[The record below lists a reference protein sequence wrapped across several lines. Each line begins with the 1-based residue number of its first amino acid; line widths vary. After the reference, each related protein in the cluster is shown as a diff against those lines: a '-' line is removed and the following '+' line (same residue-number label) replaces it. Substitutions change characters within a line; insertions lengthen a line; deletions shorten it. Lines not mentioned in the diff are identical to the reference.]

1 MDPAGFR
8 SAVRGRSVVYH
19 RVLYLGWVER
29 APNEANAPRQNWLDP
44 ARDVLDIITRSS
56 ADGITIQD
64 ASGQLIYANDAAA
77 RMSGFASGE
86 DMKQARTGEIRERF
100 EILDEDGNPLPLE
113 RLPGRQALQG
123 EQDPQAVVRFRGKGS
138 RGDDRWALIRA
149 TPLFDRRGHV
159 RNVVN
164 VIVDITADR
173 SKQRAQAFLAD
184 ATRELTRSLDWEA
197 TIRRVARLAVPDMAD
212 WCSVDIVEPDGSL
225 SLVALAHVDP
235 AQVEWAYELRRRR
248 PATTTDPAGVANVV
262 RTGVSELI
270 QEITPEV
277 IEAANIT
284 DPELL
289 EIIRRLRLSSVMYIP
304 LIARGRTLGVLTMV
318 WAESGKHYSEEDVR
332 LAEDLASRAAFAIDN
347 ARLYRERD
355 QTARSLQERLLPK
368 VLPELPGF
376 DVAARYVPAGNA
388 LLAGGDFY
396 DLFEMDD
403 GSWKALIGDV
413 CGKGAEAAA
422 LMGFVRF
429 TIRAASRQ
437 DTRPSEAL
445 VKLNRAL
452 LEELEAG
459 KGEFCTAA
467 IVRIRPEEDRV
478 RLTIAVAGHP
488 LPFILRADGTL
499 EESGTP
505 GTLLGIFEEIDVSD
519 TIAELRPGDT
529 IVMLTDGVFEAG
541 REEGWQEE
549 AIPRLLADS
558 AGLPPDVIAD
568 RILAAV
574 ADIEDPRTDDIA
586 VLAIQLRS

>member
-1 MDPAGFR
+1 
-8 SAVRGRSVVYH
+8 
-19 RVLYLGWVER
+19 
-29 APNEANAPRQNWLDP
+29 
-44 ARDVLDIITRSS
+44 
-56 ADGITIQD
+56 
-64 ASGQLIYANDAAA
+64 
-77 RMSGFASGE
+77 
-86 DMKQARTGEIRERF
+86 
-100 EILDEDGNPLPLE
+100 
-113 RLPGRQALQG
+113 
-123 EQDPQAVVRFRGKGS
+123 VVRFRKKRSGVE
-138 RGDDRWALIRA
+138 DRWVLVRA

-164 VIVDITADR
+164 VIVDVTEDR
-173 SKQRAQAFLAD
+173 SKQRAHAFLAD

-197 TIRRVARLAVPDMAD
+197 TIKRVARLAVPDMAD

-225 SLVALAHVDP
+225 SLVALAHADP
-235 AQVEWAYELRRRR
+235 AQVEWAHELRRRR
-248 PATTTDPAGVANVV
+248 PPQTTDPTGVANVA

-270 QEITPEV
+270 PEITPEM

-284 DPELL
+284 DPEVL
-289 EIIRRLRLSSVMYIP
+289 EVVERLQLRSVMYIP
-304 LIARGRTLGVLTMV
+304 LVARGRILGVLSMV
-318 WAESGKHYSEEDVR
+318 RAESGKHYTQDDVR

-368 VLPELPGF
+368 VLPDIAGL
-376 DVAARYVPAGNA
+376 DVAARYVPAGDA
-388 LLAGGDFY
+388 LQAGGDFY

-459 KGEFCTAA
+459 DGGEFCTAA
-467 IVRIRPEEDRV
+467 IVRLRPEEGRARV
-478 RLTIAVAGHP
+478 TVAVAGHP
-488 LPFILRADGTL
+488 LPIIIRADGTL
-499 EESGTP
+499 EEAGTP
-505 GTLLGIFEEIDVSD
+505 GTLLGVFEELEVSD
-519 TIAELRPGDT
+519 TVVEVRAGDT

-541 REEGWQEE
+541 REEGWQDE
-549 AIPRLLADS
+549 AIPRLLTAS
-558 AGLPPDVIAD
+558 AGHPPDVIAD

-574 ADIEDPRTDDIA
+574 SDVEDRRTDDVA
-586 VLAIQLRS
+586 VLVIQLRT

>member
-1 MDPAGFR
+1 MPYRRQVGADRNEP
-8 SAVRGRSVVYH
+8 SAPKRT
-19 RVLYLGWVER
+19 
-29 APNEANAPRQNWLDP
+29 WLDP

-64 ASGQLIYANDAAA
+64 AAGRLIYANDAAA
-77 RMSGFASGE
+77 RMSGFPSGE
-86 DMKQARTGEIRERF
+86 DMQRASPEEIRDRF
-100 EILDEDGNPLPLE
+100 EILDEDGSPLPIE
-113 RLPGRQALQG
+113 RLPGRRALQG
-123 EQDPQAVVRFRGKGS
+123 EREPQAVVRYRREGS
-138 RGDDRWALIRA
+138 GGEDRWALIRA

-164 VIVDITADR
+164 VIVDVTAER
-173 SKQRAQAFLAD
+173 SEQRAHAFLAD

-197 TIRRVARLAVPDMAD
+197 TIRRVAQLAVPDIAD

-225 SLVALAHVDP
+225 SLVALAHADP
-235 AQVEWAYELRRRR
+235 AQVEWVYELQRRL
-248 PATTTDPAGVANVV
+248 PPQTTDPTGVANVA

-270 QEITPEV
+270 SEITPEM
-277 IEAANIT
+277 IEEVAAT
-284 DPELL
+284 DPETL
-289 EIIRRLRLSSVMYIP
+289 EILERLRLDSVMYIP
-304 LIARGRTLGVLTMV
+304 LIARGRILGVLSMV
-318 WAESGKHYSEEDVR
+318 RAGSGNHYTQDDLR
-332 LAEDLASRAAFAIDN
+332 LAEELASRAAFAIDN

-368 VLPELPGF
+368 VLPEIPGL
-376 DVAARYVPAGNA
+376 DVAARYVPAGDA
-388 LLAGGDFY
+388 LQAGGDFY

-452 LEELEAG
+452 LEELRTG
-459 KGEFCTAA
+459 DGGEFCTAA
-467 IVRIRPEEDRV
+467 IVRFRLQEGGARV
-478 RLTIAVAGHP
+478 TVAVAGHP
-488 LPFILRADGTL
+488 LPIIIRADGTL
-499 EESGTP
+499 EEAGTP
-505 GTLLGIFEEIDVSD
+505 GTLLGVFEELDVTD
-519 TIAELRPGDT
+519 TIVELRAGDT
-529 IVMLTDGVFEAG
+529 VVMLTDGVFEAG
-541 REEGWQEE
+541 REEGWQDE

-558 AGLPPDVIAD
+558 AGLPTNVIAD

-574 ADIEDPRTDDIA
+574 SGVEDRRTDDVA
-586 VLAIQLRS
+586 VLVIQLRT